1 MGVMKALET
10 FLLCVVVEKHSPEG
24 SRRMYVL
31 KSPPAAP
38 AGCYQECIKAGPLTR
53 ELPEMQVT
61 ETDSWGPL
69 RRSLHFKQTLGPGY

>member
-24 SRRMYVL
+24 SRRIYVL

-38 AGCYQECIKAGPLTR
+38 AGCYQECIKAGPLTW
-53 ELPEMQVT
+53 ELPEMLAT
-61 ETDSWGPL
+61 E
-69 RRSLHFKQTLGPGY
+69 RFLGPPAKESSF

>member
-10 FLLCVVVEKHSPEG
+10 FLLCIGVEKHSPEA
-24 SRRMYVL
+24 SRRICVL

-53 ELPEMQVT
+53 EPPEMQVT
-61 ETDSWGPL
+61 ETDS
-69 RRSLHFKQTLGPGY
+69 